1 MRRSSRTVCT
11 WYALRYPWGMS
22 ARKQRLT
29 ITVDSELVAAARAEV
44 EAGRADS
51 VSAWVGVAIRERAER
66 ERKLALLAE
75 AVADFEAEFG
85 EIGDDEIT
93 SNRRADRERSRVVRG
108 PRGGRSI
115 GQGRERAQP
124 A

>member
-1 MRRSSRTVCT
+1 
-11 WYALRYPWGMS
+11 MS

-51 VSAWVGVAIRERAER
+51 VSGWVGVAIRERAER
-66 ERKLALLAE
+66 QRRLALLAE

-85 EIGDDEIT
+85 EIGGDEIA

-115 GQGRERAQP
+115 GRGREKAQP